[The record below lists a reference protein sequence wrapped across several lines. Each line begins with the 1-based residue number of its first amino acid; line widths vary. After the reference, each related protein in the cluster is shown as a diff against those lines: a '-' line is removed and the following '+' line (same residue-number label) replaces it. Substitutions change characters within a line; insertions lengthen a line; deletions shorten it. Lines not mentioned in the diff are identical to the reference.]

1 MNKKFRKQ
9 NITGIK
15 GLSIG
20 TTKNSKGDQLTRYCV
35 NYKNG
40 EQCVGRSFY
49 FGSNNSQIDAFKS
62 AIEYMIDSDI
72 YSNTIKNALD
82 AYKGNNHIS
91 LFVVSSYV
99 LTQGTTSKMA

>member
-49 FGSNNSQIDAFKS
+49 FGSNNS
-62 AIEYMIDSDI
+62 
-72 YSNTIKNALD
+72 
-82 AYKGNNHIS
+82 
-91 LFVVSSYV
+91 
-99 LTQGTTSKMA
+99 